1 MTDRLFGCAFVAE
14 NEAKNDAGINNRA
27 ATYANGHAEEKEA
40 FASLAHIFKRYG
52 DKTVRWRFIAG
63 KFCVFSAN
71 PAEERPLF

>member
-1 MTDRLFGCAFVAE
+1 MTDRLFGCAFVSE

-27 ATYANGHAEEKEA
+27 ATYANG
-40 FASLAHIFKRYG
+40 
-52 DKTVRWRFIAG
+52 FIAG